1 MSKRPDAAA
10 VAAAIKSNFA
20 SMPDVHDR
28 RARGRDDLDG
38 WTRSTF
44 KAPRDAIIALRTVA
58 LSNGC
63 TMNDLVLIAINDLL
77 AAMGN
82 PCPIA
87 VKAALRDRIMDRLA
101 NKGAI
106 NGSP

>member
-20 SMPDVHDR
+20 NIPDVHDR
-28 RARGRDDLDG
+28 RARGRDDMDG

-44 KAPRDAIIALRTVA
+44 KAPRGAIVALRTIA
-58 LSNGC
+58 LSKGC

-77 AAMGN
+77 AAMGK

-87 VKAALRDRIMDRLA
+87 VKAVLRDRIMDRAA

-106 NGSP
+106 DGSP